1 MRSRP
6 CHFVVLAA
14 GEGTR
19 MKSSLPKVMH
29 AVAGLP
35 MLGHVVDAVRRYDP
49 AASLAVV
56 VGPQMSTVEAL
67 VRERCPQATLHLQT
81 ERRGTAHA
89 VLAARTSIPTDR
101 DVIVLYGDA
110 PLILPD
116 SLDRLRRLVADGADL
131 AVLGF
136 DAADPTGYGRLILDS
151 DRLVAIREHRDA
163 SDEERRITLCNSGIM
178 AFRAGLL
185 PGLLDAIG
193 TANAQGEHYLTDAV
207 ELAVARGLT
216 TVAARAAEDEVQG
229 VNTRAQLA
237 AVEAVMQ
244 DRLRAAAMAGGATLI
259 APQTVFLCV
268 DTEIGRDVVI
278 EPHVVF
284 GPRVRVADGAT
295 IRAFSHLEGAS
306 VGSGAIVGPF
316 ARLRPGAS
324 IAEGAHI
331 GNFVEIKA
339 SDIGPGA
346 KVNHLTY
353 IGDAS
358 VGARANIGAGTITCN
373 YDGYG
378 KYRTTIGEGAFI
390 GSNSALVAP
399 VTIGARAYVAS
410 GSVVTENVAP
420 DALAIARGRQSEKP
434 GWAAAFRK
442 RRSGAG
448 DKPGGS
454 GS

>member
-1 MRSRP
+1 MSARP

-35 MLGHVVDAVRRYDP
+35 MLAHVLEAVRHCDP

-56 VGPQMSTVEAL
+56 VGPQMPSVEAL
-67 VRERCPQATLHLQT
+67 VREMCPKATLHLQA

-89 VLAARTSIPTDR
+89 VLAARGSLPADR
-101 DVIVLYGDA
+101 DVVVLYGDA

-116 SLDRLRRLVADGADL
+116 SLDRLRRLVAEGADL

-136 DAADPTGYGRLILDS
+136 DATDPSGYGRLILDG
-151 DRLVAIREHRDA
+151 DRLAAIREHRDA
-163 SDEERRITLCNSGIM
+163 SDEERRITFCNSGIM

-185 PGLLDAIG
+185 PGLLDAVG
-193 TANAQGEHYLTDAV
+193 TANAQGEYYLTDAV
-207 ELAVARGLT
+207 EIAAARGLT
-216 TVAARAAEDEVQG
+216 TAAARATEDEVQG
-229 VNTRAQLA
+229 VNTRGQLA

-259 APQTVFLCV
+259 APHTVFLCY

-295 IRAFSHLEGAS
+295 IRSFSHFEAAS
-306 VGSGAIVGPF
+306 IGSGASVGPF
-316 ARLRPGAS
+316 ARLRPGAA

-353 IGDAS
+353 IGDTS

-390 GSNSALVAP
+390 GSNSSLVAP
-399 VTIGARAYVAS
+399 VTIGDRAYVAS
-410 GSVVTENVAP
+410 GSVVTEDVAP
-420 DALAIARGRQSEKP
+420 DALAIARGRQSVKP
-434 GWAAAFRK
+434 GWAADFRARK
-442 RRSGAG
+442 SGPG
-448 DKPGGS
+448 PKPGGS
-454 GS
+454 GG